1 MPKQP
6 FDHSEFITGTL
17 NRHQQVG
24 WAEQV
29 VLDQGPRSI
38 WLMQAKHIVHSNG
51 RRGFDLQIEKYAKR
65 TNRESFGL
73 PERSFPLSE
82 QAVMNLFD
90 YIQQQL
96 ALEKID
102 LGSAYLAIPLDVQQ
116 GLSTKQIDGVA
127 TIFRGLIKNKQLA
140 TLLSSGILTKEVVE
154 NIRAASQHAQFKAAI
169 AELRMLLETSSSEP
183 KYQRW
188 FEAHSW
194 ICSTNYV
201 RRIDARRIGLHEIT
215 DIIMETTDGYLDLF
229 ELKRPDLPVLR
240 LDQSRSIY
248 YFSREA
254 SQAIGQAANYVVR
267 TEENRHMLAQREKL
281 FFLKPR
287 ARVVI
292 GRSNSWQQPLRDAL
306 RILNGSLHFI
316 EVWTYDDVLAMA
328 DQMVR
333 MYEGRAKGGLAEHTN
348 PEEPDT
354 PEDEIPF

>member
-1 MPKQP
+1 MGRASG
-6 FDHSEFITGTL
+6 F
-17 NRHQQVG
+17 
-24 WAEQV
+24 
-29 VLDQGPRSI
+29 RSR
-38 WLMQAKHIVHSNG
+38 AA
-51 RRGFDLQIEKYAKR
+51 FDLAHASQAYLPQQWPTRGLIYRFEKYAKR
-65 TNRESFGL
+65 TNREPFGL
-73 PERSFPLSE
+73 PEGSFPLSE

-90 YIQQQL
+90 CIQQQL
-96 ALEKID
+96 TLEKID
-102 LGSAYLAIPLDVQQ
+102 LGSAYLAIPLDIQQ

-140 TLLSSGILTKEVVE
+140 TLLRSGILTQEVVE
-154 NIRAASQHAQFKAAI
+154 NSRAASQHAQFKAAI

-188 FEAHSW
+188 FEAHSS
-194 ICSTNYV
+194 ICGTNYV
-201 RRIDARRIGLHEIT
+201 RRIDPRRIGLHEIT

-229 ELKRPDLPVLR
+229 ELKRPDLSVLR

-292 GRSNSWQQPLRDAL
+292 GRSNSWQRPLHDAL

-328 DQMVR
+328 DQMMG
-333 MYEGRAKGGLAEHTN
+333 MYEGTAKGCLAEQTM
-348 PEEPDT
+348 PGEPDT